1 MTLPVYN
8 VLILKFCEI
17 VGSRLE
23 R

>member
-8 VLILKFCEI
+8 VLILKYCEI